1 MKIKDEFRD
10 DDDDDEEEK
19 EKEALLKQKG
29 RIHKD

>member
-1 MKIKDEFRD
+1 MQIKDEFR

-19 EKEALLKQKG
+19 EKEALFKQKG